1 MEWEKLGLFI
11 SLVTPFILGVGA
23 WIIDALNKRKKKKP
37 EPEVL
42 QGLPVDYETD
52 YVNLLKR
59 NLADARREITEQ
71 RARIKQL
78 ERKLRSD
85 NGNSDNRAEERPGD

>member
-1 MEWEKLGLFI
+1 MEWEKWGLFV
-11 SLVTPFILGVGA
+11 SLVTPLILGVGA
-23 WIIDALNKRKKKKP
+23 WIIDALNKRKKKLP

-59 NLADARREITEQ
+59 NLADARRDNSEL
-71 RARIKQL
+71 RARIKKLEQQL
-78 ERKLRSD
+78 FRSD
-85 NGNSDNRAEERPGD
+85 NGNSDHR

>member
-1 MEWEKLGLFI
+1 VEWEKVGLFV

-23 WIIDALNKRKKKKP
+23 WIIDALHKRKKKVP

-52 YVNLLKR
+52 YINLLKR

-71 RARIKQL
+71 KARIRYL
-78 ERKLRSD
+78 ESKRSN
-85 NGNSDNRAEERPGD
+85 NGHPDQYPEEQPGD

>member
-1 MEWEKLGLFI
+1 MEWEKWGLFV
-11 SLVTPFILGVGA
+11 SLVTPLILGVGA

-59 NLADARREITEQ
+59 NLADARRDNSEL
-71 RARIKQL
+71 RARIKKLEQQL
-78 ERKLRSD
+78 FRSD
-85 NGNSDNRAEERPGD
+85 NGNSDHR

>member
-1 MEWEKLGLFI
+1 MEWEKVGLFI

-23 WIIDALNKRKKKKP
+23 WIIDAIRKRKKKP

-59 NLADARREITEQ
+59 NLADARRETHEL
-71 RARIKQL
+71 RARIKYL
-78 ERKLRSD
+78 ESKLRSN
-85 NGNSDNRAEERPGD
+85 NGNSDHRPEE